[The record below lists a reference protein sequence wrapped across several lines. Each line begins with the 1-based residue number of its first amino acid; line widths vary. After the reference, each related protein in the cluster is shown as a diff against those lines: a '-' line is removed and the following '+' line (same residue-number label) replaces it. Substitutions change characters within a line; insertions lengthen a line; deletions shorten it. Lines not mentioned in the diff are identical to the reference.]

1 MRHNSSGRRSRQQ
14 PAASSQQP
22 TGFKKCAGKHHINY
36 TEHEWPTSRV
46 FLSYS
51 QIFFFPKKVCYSFT
65 QFDQNMKT
73 WSEICIFP
81 KQNWSCLSCS
91 LLLLQVTFSSSQS
104 TAKMIIYYRC
114 PEDKLLYSS
123 LEIHSL
129 MLELTI
135 ISTPLPTIRQ
145 ISGRM
150 VNPSSIIQ
158 LGDFLMAVWFLILLV
173 YMHAY
178 EMMMYIYSAS

>member
-104 TAKMIIYYRC
+104 TAKMIDHLMHFTVRFGPIHTIYFSFA
-114 PEDKLLYSS
+114 LLFLSNNNA
-123 LEIHSL
+123 
-129 MLELTI
+129 
-135 ISTPLPTIRQ
+135 PK
-145 ISGRM
+145 M
-150 VNPSSIIQ
+150 VFSKICNFSW
-158 LGDFLMAVWFLILLV
+158 GDV
-173 YMHAY
+173 YNK
-178 EMMMYIYSAS
+178 